1 MNKAEKKFRLLAIL
15 VIFVLL
21 TTLLAVINGVN
32 FTMVASDADMLTQ
45 MLADRQG
52 SFERKDNAPA
62 DRQFQPDQ
70 PREKDFRMGP
80 MGPDS
85 PEMNESLR
93 YFTVAFSDNG
103 ETVETV
109 AFHISAVTEEEAEEW
124 ASELTK
130 QQTGWT
136 RGTYRYRVY
145 KDHGTTYVTVID
157 QGREL
162 LPSFRILIISA
173 IGEVLALVIGWF
185 VLLAIGRKIYAP
197 LEEAD
202 RKQKNFIAN
211 ANKEFRIPLTVID
224 GNTELAERK
233 YGPDD
238 QTRSTHRQVAKM
250 NELVDKLGSVG
261 IFDEENMSATEISLS
276 EVLAAALDR
285 EKANFS
291 ARGIE
296 LTSDIAPDVT
306 LKADPE
312 GMSKLTD
319 ELVGNALKYALTKAH
334 FKLNNENGVIL
345 IQAQNDTDLP
355 DGPADQAFDRFT
367 TLGNAKEGGAGLGL
381 SYVKETVKAH
391 NGRASAAVSGGIF
404 TLRITL

>member
-1 MNKAEKKFRLLAIL
+1 MNKAEKKFRLYAVL
-15 VIFVLL
+15 VIFILL

-32 FTMVASDADMLTQ
+32 FTMVAGDADMLTQ

-52 SFERKDNAPA
+52 AFEHKESIPGKI
-62 DRQFQPDQ
+62 QPEFK
-70 PREKDFRMGP
+70 EKDFRMGP

-93 YFTVAFSDNG
+93 YFTVAFSDKDG
-103 ETVETV
+103 TGETV

-124 ASELTK
+124 ASGLLNQK
-130 QQTGWT
+130 TGWT

-173 IGEVLALVIGWF
+173 VGEVLVLVIGWF
-185 VLLAIGRKIYAP
+185 VLLAIGRRIYAP

-211 ANKEFRIPLTVID
+211 ANKEFRVPLTVID
-224 GNTELAERK
+224 GNTELTERK

-261 IFDEENMSATEISLS
+261 IFDEENMSAAEISLS
-276 EVLAAALDR
+276 DHLAAALDR
-285 EKANFS
+285 EKANFFS
-291 ARGIE
+291 RGIE
-296 LTSDIAPDVT
+296 LTADIEPDVT
-306 LKADPE
+306 VKADLE
-312 GMSKLTD
+312 GMSKLID
-319 ELVGNALKYALTKAH
+319 ELVGNALKFALSKAD
-334 FKLNNENGVIL
+334 FKLKNESGSVMIEES
-345 IQAQNDTDLP
+345 NDTDLP

-367 TLGNAKEGGAGLGL
+367 TLQNAKEKDAGLGL
-381 SYVKETVKAH
+381 SYVKQTVKAH
-391 NGRASAAVSGGIF
+391 NGRASAAVTDGVF